1 MVPWKNIKIN
11 DKISYKKD
19 GKTGYA
25 LVKEVKLNNDILV
38 VCPINSIT
46 DAKCR
51 GEKFNL
57 KEEEILNVV
66 NYNKPL
72 TSSLRDVVQLKNAE
86 GKCLGLVGASPG
98 WKSCMDPSTRFK
110 PQAIG
115 YKSFISPEVQRTFK
129 KWYNRGNHL
138 VHTGNLNGMFVDNL
152 RFETLAYDQGWGN
165 TSARIRIKCYNKKG
179 KEILHKAFYL
189 ETKEGL

>member
-1 MVPWKNIKIN
+1 MFRFSW
-11 DKISYKKD
+11 
-19 GKTGYA
+19 
-25 LVKEVKLNNDILV
+25 
-38 VCPINSIT
+38 SI
-46 DAKCR
+46 
-51 GEKFNL
+51 
-57 KEEEILNVV
+57 
-66 NYNKPL
+66 
-72 TSSLRDVVQLKNAE
+72 
-86 GKCLGLVGASPG
+86 AS

-138 VHTGNLNGMFVDNL
+138 VYTGNLNGMFVDNL

-179 KEILHKAFYL
+179 KEILHKSIL
-189 ETKEGL
+189 IIDKKSL